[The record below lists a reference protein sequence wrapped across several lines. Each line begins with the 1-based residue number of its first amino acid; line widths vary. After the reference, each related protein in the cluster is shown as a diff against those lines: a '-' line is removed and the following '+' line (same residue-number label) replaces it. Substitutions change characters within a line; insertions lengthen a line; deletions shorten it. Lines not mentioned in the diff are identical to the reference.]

1 MTNPASASTCQN
13 PPPTI
18 DTSAPI
24 MSNQAVADA
33 VNGLEAKITGL
44 GLGSSS
50 PGFSV
55 GVIYDQSLLFAAGF
69 GCANI
74 EKTIA
79 ATPDTIYHIESL
91 TKVFDATMMMQLR
104 DCGKFALTDQ
114 VNQYVPEAW
123 YQAFSLEPVP
133 LLESVSPTFLELSS
147 HTAGLP
153 DQMFVGLSSAAEFF
167 AKLQTEVVAPQ
178 PWPYSYSDIGFVTLG
193 QSDAIIAAQ
202 SWSGQTYHTWVDDK
216 IFSPLSMTNS
226 VFGYANA
233 DQSLLAMPYH
243 RKKGSTGPFH
253 AAPDNGYADGFPPA
267 GSIYTNVW
275 DMAQFIMLQFR
286 TGPVGGDQILASSSI
301 QEMFRPVAPTQ
312 GNGSIGIG
320 WFVAPFGEKYTV
332 ISKNGGDAWWA
343 SLARMIPELKLGV
356 VAFANTGTAG
366 LALTKL
372 EKAIFSLMIPALAS
386 VTPATSLP
394 DAKGG

>member
-1 MTNPASASTCQN
+1 
-13 PPPTI
+13 
-18 DTSAPI
+18 
-24 MSNQAVADA
+24 MSNKAVADA
-33 VNGLEAKITGL
+33 VNGLEAKINAL

-55 GVIYDQSLLFAAGF
+55 GVIYDQSLFFAAGF
-69 GCANI
+69 GCADI
-74 EKTIA
+74 EKAIA

-104 DCGKFALTDQ
+104 DLGKFALTDQ
-114 VNQYVPEAW
+114 VNQYVPEA
-123 YQAFSLEPVP
+123 YYLEYSLDPIPSLEP
-133 LLESVSPTFLELSS
+133 VSPTFLELSS

-167 AKLQTEVVAPQ
+167 AKLQTELVAPQ

-202 SWSGQTYHTWVDDK
+202 SWPGQTYHTWVENN
-216 IFSPLSMTNS
+216 IFTPLRMTKS
-226 VFGYANA
+226 VFGNTYA

-301 QEMFRPVAPTQ
+301 QEMFVPVAPTQ
-312 GNGSIGIG
+312 GHGSVGIG
-320 WFVAPFGEKYTV
+320 WFIAPFGKYTV
-332 ISKNGGDAWWA
+332 ISKNGGDAWWS

-356 VAFANTGTAG
+356 VAFGNAGFTGQ
-366 LALTKL
+366 ALPKL
-372 EKAIFSLMIPALAS
+372 EAAIFSSMIPALA
-386 VTPATSLP
+386 TAEKEG
-394 DAKGG
+394 KGLNP